1 MLSRDQLFATP
12 WTVAHQAP
20 LTMEFS
26 SQEYWSGLPFPLPG
40 NLPHPGTEPVSA
52 VSPALAGWFFTT
64 EPPGNL
70 WVNLI
75 KAPLFHQIEGFEKA
89 ESNVC
94 FSLPMYIWYLAVSA
108 WYIVVRY
115 NIDLM
120 NILVQY
126 RFDEY
131 MFYSVKQADS
141 EMKGMRRK
149 ATL

>member
-1 MLSRDQLFATP
+1 M
-12 WTVAHQAP
+12 
-20 LTMEFS
+20 
-26 SQEYWSGLPFPLPG
+26 
-40 NLPHPGTEPVSA
+40 
-52 VSPALAGWFFTT
+52 
-64 EPPGNL
+64 
-70 WVNLI
+70 NLI

-126 RFDEY
+126 RLDEY

>member
-1 MLSRDQLFATP
+1 MNCSTP
-12 WTVAHQAP
+12 
-20 LTMEFS
+20 
-26 SQEYWSGLPFPLPG
+26 GLPLHHQLPD
-40 NLPHPGTEPVSA
+40 
-52 VSPALAGWFFTT
+52 FTQT
-64 EPPGNL
+64 HVHRVGD
-70 WVNLI
+70 
-75 KAPLFHQIEGFEKA
+75 
-89 ESNVC
+89 VC